1 MGDLFGG
8 INIDF
13 VEPDGRDLLGEFFE
27 DGADHSAW
35 ATPGCPKIEDDDL
48 VTVDLTTNRPK
59 ERRLGVGL
67 RSAMVTR
74 WTHKFLEL
82 SKRADWLD
90 DILGLGAGWLDGFHD
105 DSEGKWE
112 SI

>member
-1 MGDLFGG
+1 
-8 INIDF
+8 
-13 VEPDGRDLLGEFFE
+13 
-27 DGADHSAW
+27 
-35 ATPGCPKIEDDDL
+35 
-48 VTVDLTTNRPK
+48 
-59 ERRLGVGL
+59 
-67 RSAMVTR
+67 MVTR